1 MKNSICSLF
10 AILPLITAAVTP
22 EALPP
27 IPYTRYT
34 LDNGLT
40 LIVHEDH
47 KAPIVAVNVWYHV
60 GSKNEKP
67 GRTGLA
73 HLFEHLMFNGSEHF
87 KDEWFRSTEKVGATD
102 LNGTTS
108 DDRTNYF
115 QNVPKDALDYMLWLE
130 SDRMGHFLGVLTQ
143 EKLDEQRGVVQNEKR
158 QGDNQPYRVAWKLIT
173 ENVWPKGHPYSW
185 EVIGSM
191 EDLSAATLDDAK
203 TWFKTYYGA
212 ANATLVI
219 AGDVKADEVL
229 QKVKLAFGNIPAG
242 PPLTRQSAWIAKRT
256 GTHRQR
262 AHDHV
267 PAARIYKVWN
277 IPGYG
282 NQTATHLEVAAAVLG
297 DGQNS
302 RLYQRLVCV
311 DKTATDVSVD
321 ANLSEIAGLFFIV
334 ATAREDRHIPQIN
347 AAIDE
352 ELARFLNDGPKREEL
367 ARVKTQAE
375 AGFIRSLERIGGFG
389 GKSDMLAMN
398 SVFLND
404 PSYYIVRQ
412 DDIQSA
418 RSYQIRE
425 AVKTWLSD
433 GEYQL
438 TIEPYPKFHGET
450 NTIDRTKVAVPLLQ
464 PQAHFPAIS
473 HAKLRNGLNVVL
485 APRPGVP
492 MVKMSLISPRGFT
505 SDPVGGAGTARLTM
519 NVLTESTRHHSAERL
534 AARLALLGASISASA
549 SLENSSVS
557 LSALKKNLDDSLAY
571 YYSVIAEPGFA
582 EVDFQR
588 LQTKQIADIRR
599 ETREPMSMAMRLMPY
614 VLYGPQSPYGR
625 PLSGNGFERD
635 VAELKREACVQF
647 YHQTFTPA
655 TATLLVTGDF
665 TREEIV
671 NKLERSLGHWKMA
684 TPHVLMR
691 PPTYPTYRPT
701 LAPSITLIDKP
712 GAGQSVIVAANLA
725 PPRDINSHLASE
737 LMNQVLGGSFT
748 SRINMNLREEKH
760 WTYGARSAIVSSLA
774 VRPFYVS
781 TQVQTD
787 KTVDTMR
794 EIAKE
799 VNDIFHERPISDAEF
814 QQVRNAQALRLSG
827 RWETL
832 DHVMDSLAELV
843 TFRLPDDYFQMAPQR
858 AASVTCLEARLA
870 AISIIQPK
878 NLSWIIVGDR
888 AKIEAGIKASGLGE
902 LHIVEDCQ

>member
-1 MKNSICSLF
+1 MNTRFYSLF
-10 AILPLITAAVTP
+10 CLLPLLATASIPVP
-22 EALPP
+22 PP

-108 DDRTNYF
+108 EDRTNYF
-115 QNVPKDALDYMLWLE
+115 QNVPKDALDYMLWME

-143 EKLDEQRGVVQNEKR
+143 AKLDEQRGVVQNEKR

-191 EDLSAATLDDAK
+191 DDLNATTLDDAK

-219 AGDVKADEVL
+219 AGDVTAAEVL
-229 QKVKLAFGNIPAG
+229 QKVKRIFGNIPAG
-242 PPLTRQSAWIAKRT
+242 PPLVRQSAWIAKRT

-262 AHDHV
+262 AHDQV

-282 NQTATHLEVAAAVLG
+282 NQTATHLQMTADILG

-311 DKTATDVSVD
+311 DKIATDVSVGVD
-321 ANLSEIAGLFFIV
+321 LSEIAGLFCII
-334 ATAREDRHIPQIN
+334 ATAQDDRHIPQIN

-352 ELARFLNDGPKREEL
+352 ELARFLNNGPHRAEM
-367 ARVKTQAE
+367 ARVKTQAD
-375 AGFIRSLERIGGFG
+375 AHFIRSLERIGGFG
-389 GKSDMLAMN
+389 GKSDILAMN
-398 SVFLND
+398 SVYLND
-404 PSYYIVRQ
+404 PSYFIVRQ
-412 DDIQSA
+412 DDIQAAHAS
-418 RSYQIRE
+418 QIRE
-425 AVKTWLSD
+425 AAQTWLSD

-438 TIEPYPKFHGET
+438 TIDPYPQFHDET
-450 NTIDRTKVAVPLLQ
+450 NTIDQTQVSVPYLK

-473 HAKLRNGLNVVL
+473 HAKLRNGLQVVL
-485 APRPGVP
+485 APRAGVP
-492 MVKMSLISPRGFT
+492 MVKMSLIAPSGFT
-505 SDPVGGAGTARLTM
+505 SDPVNGAGTARLTM
-519 NVLTESTRHHSAERL
+519 NVLTESTRHHTAERL
-534 AARLALLGASISASA
+534 ATRLALLGASISASA
-549 SLENSSVS
+549 SLESSSVS

-571 YYSVIAEPGFA
+571 YYAVIATPGFA
-582 EVDFQR
+582 DIDFQR

-599 ETREPMSMAMRLMPY
+599 EIREPMSMAMRLMPV
-614 VLYGPQSPYGR
+614 VLYGPQSDYGR

-635 VAELKREACVQF
+635 IAALKREACVQF
-647 YHQTFTPA
+647 YHQTFTPT

-665 TREEIV
+665 TRAEMLA
-671 NKLERSLGHWKMA
+671 KLEHSLGHWKIA
-684 TPHVLMR
+684 TPPVVVR
-691 PPTYPTYRPT
+691 PTTYPTYRPT
-701 LAPSITLIDKP
+701 LPPSITLVDKP
-712 GAGQSVIVAANLA
+712 GAVQSVIVAANLA
-725 PPRDINSHLASE
+725 PPRDLNSHLACE
-737 LMNQVLGGSFT
+737 LMNHVLGGSFT

-774 VRPFYVS
+774 IRPFYVA

-787 KTVDTMR
+787 KTVETLH

-799 VNDIFHERPISDAEF
+799 VNDIFHERPISDGEF

-827 RWETL
+827 KWETL
-832 DHVMDSLAELV
+832 DQVMDSLAELV
-843 TFRLPDDYFQMAPQR
+843 LFRLPDDYFQRAAQR
-858 AASVTCLEARLA
+858 ASSVTCMETRQA

-878 NLSWIIVGDR
+878 NISWIIVGDR
-888 AKIEAGIKASGLGE
+888 AKIEASIKASGLGE
-902 LHIVEDCQ
+902 LHIIDDCQ

>member
-1 MKNSICSLF
+1 MKNSIFSLLALLPFF
-10 AILPLITAAVTP
+10 AAAATP
-22 EALPP
+22 ELLPP

-130 SDRMGHFLGVLTQ
+130 SDRMGHFLGVFTQ

-262 AHDHV
+262 AHDRV

-282 NQTATHLEVAAAVLG
+282 NQTATHLDVAASILG

-321 ANLSEIAGLFFIV
+321 AHQSEIAGLFFIV

-352 ELARFLNDGPKREEL
+352 ELARFLNDGPRREEL
-367 ARVKTQAE
+367 SRVKTQAE
-375 AGFIRSLERIGGFG
+375 ANFIGSLERIGGFG

-398 SVFLND
+398 SVYLND
-404 PSYYIVRQ
+404 PSYYLVRQ
-412 DDIQSA
+412 EDIQSA
-418 RSYQIRE
+418 RAYQIRE
-425 AVKTWLSD
+425 AAKTWLSD

-438 TIEPYPKFHGET
+438 TIEPYPQFHGET
-450 NTIDRTKVAVPLLQ
+450 NTIDRTKVSVPLLQ

-473 HAKLRNGLNVVL
+473 HAKLRNGLHVVL

-519 NVLTESTRHHSAERL
+519 NVLPESTRHHSAERL

-557 LSALKKNLDDSLAY
+557 LSALKKNLEASLSY
-571 YYSVIAEPGFA
+571 YVAVIAEPGFA
-582 EVDFQR
+582 DVDFQR
-588 LQTKQIADIRR
+588 LQAKQVADIRR

-614 VLYGPQSPYGR
+614 VLYGPQSAYGR

-635 VAELKREACVQF
+635 VSGLKREACVQF

-665 TREEIV
+665 TREEMLT
-671 NKLERSLGHWKMA
+671 KLERSMGHWKIA
-684 TPHVLMR
+684 TPHAVAR
-691 PPTYPTYRPT
+691 PATYPTYRPT
-701 LAPSITLIDKP
+701 LSPSITLIDKP

-725 PPRDINSHLASE
+725 PPRDMNSHLACE
-737 LMNQVLGGSFT
+737 LMNQVLGGAFT

-787 KTVDTMR
+787 KTVDAMH

-799 VNDIFHERPISDAEF
+799 INDLFHERPISDAEF
-814 QQVRNAQALRLSG
+814 QQFRNAQALRLSG

-832 DHVMDSLAELV
+832 DHVMDSLVELV
-843 TFRLPDDYFQMAPQR
+843 TFRLPDDYFQMAAQR
-858 AASVTCLEARLA
+858 AASATCLEARQA

-888 AKIEAGIKASGLGE
+888 AKIEASLKASGLGE
-902 LHIVEDCQ
+902 MQILQDCQ

>member
-1 MKNSICSLF
+1 MYSLL
-10 AILPLITAAVTP
+10 AILPLCAAAATP
-22 EALPP
+22 EVLPP

-87 KDEWFRSTEKVGATD
+87 KDEWFHSTEKVGATD

-173 ENVWPKGHPYSW
+173 ESVWPKGHPYSW

-191 EDLSAATLDDAK
+191 EDLSAATLEDAK
-203 TWFKTYYGA
+203 SWFKRYYGA

-219 AGDVKADEVL
+219 AGDVHAEDVL
-229 QKVKLAFGNIPAG
+229 KKVKLTFGNIQAG
-242 PPLTRQSAWIAKRT
+242 PPLERQSAWVAKRT

-262 AHDHV
+262 AYDAV

-282 NQTATHLEVAAAVLG
+282 NQTATHLDMVASVLG

-311 DKTATDVSVD
+311 DKIATDVSVD
-321 ANLSEIAGLFFIV
+321 AHQSEIAGLFLIV

-352 ELARFLNDGPKREEL
+352 ELSRFLNEGPRREEL

-375 AGFIRSLERIGGFG
+375 ANFIRSLERIGGFG
-389 GKSDMLAMN
+389 GKSDLLAMN
-398 SVFLND
+398 SVYLND
-404 PSYYIVRQ
+404 PSYYLVRQ
-412 DDIQSA
+412 EDIHQA
-418 RSYQIRE
+418 RASQLRE
-425 AVKTWLSD
+425 AAKTWLSE

-438 TIEPYPKFHGET
+438 TLEPYPQFRGET
-450 NTIDRTKVAVPLLQ
+450 NTMDRTQVAVPSLK
-464 PQAHFPAIS
+464 PQAHFPSIS
-473 HAKLRNGLNVVL
+473 RAKLRNGLNVVL

-492 MVKMSLISPRGFT
+492 MVKMSLLAPHGFT
-505 SDPVGGAGTARLTM
+505 SDPLGGAGTARLTM
-519 NVLTESTRHHSAERL
+519 DVLTESTRHHNAERL
-534 AARLALLGASISASA
+534 AERLALLGASIYADA
-549 SLENSSVS
+549 SLESSSVS
-557 LSALKKNLDDSLAY
+557 LSALKKNLDASLSY
-571 YYSVIAEPGFA
+571 YYSVIAQPGFE
-582 EVDFQR
+582 EVDLQR
-588 LQTKQIADIRR
+588 QQTKQIANIRR
-599 ETREPMSMAMRLMPY
+599 ELREPMSLAMRLLPE

-635 VAELKREACVQF
+635 VSSLKREACVQF

-665 TREEIV
+665 TQEEMMK
-671 NKLERSLGHWKMA
+671 KLERSLGHWKVA
-684 TPHVLMR
+684 TP
-691 PPTYPTYRPT
+691 PTVARSPAYPTFRPT
-701 LAPSITLIDKP
+701 CAPTITLVDKP

-725 PPRDINSHLASE
+725 PPRDANTHLACD
-737 LMNQVLGGSFT
+737 LMNQVLGGAFT
-748 SRINMNLREEKH
+748 SRINMNLREDKH
-760 WTYGARSAIVSSLA
+760 WTYGARSAIVSSHA
-774 VRPFYVS
+774 TRPFYVA

-787 KTVDTMR
+787 KTVETMR

-799 VNDIFHERPISDAEF
+799 VNDICHDRPLADSEF
-814 QQVRNAQALRLSG
+814 QHVRNAQALRLSG
-827 RWETL
+827 KWETL
-832 DHVMDSLAELV
+832 DHVMDSLVELV
-843 TFRLPDDYFQMAPQR
+843 TFRLPDDYFQTAAQR
-858 AASVTCLEARLA
+858 AASVSCPEAQQA
-870 AISIIQPK
+870 ALQTIQPK
-878 NLSWIIVGDR
+878 NLTWIIVGDR
-888 AKIEAGIKASGLGE
+888 AKLEAVLTASGLGE
-902 LHIVEDCQ
+902 IRLQNACQ

>member
-1 MKNSICSLF
+1 MYSLLFMLPLF
-10 AILPLITAAVTP
+10 AAAATP
-22 EALPP
+22 VVPPP

-158 QGDNQPYRVAWKLIT
+158 QGDNQPYRIAWKLIT

-191 EDLSAATLDDAK
+191 EDLSATSLEDAK
-203 TWFKTYYGA
+203 NWFKRYYGA

-219 AGDVKADEVL
+219 AGDVQAEDVL
-229 QKVKLAFGNIPAG
+229 KKVKLTFGNIPAG
-242 PPLTRQSAWIAKRT
+242 PPLERQSAWVAKRT

-262 AHDHV
+262 AHDAV

-282 NQTATHLEVAAAVLG
+282 NQTATHLDMVASILG

-311 DKTATDVSVD
+311 DKIATDVSVG
-321 ANLSEIAGLFFIV
+321 AQQSEIAGIFLIV
-334 ATAREDRHIPQIN
+334 VTAREDRHIPQIN

-352 ELARFLNDGPKREEL
+352 ELSRFLNEGPRREEL
-367 ARVKTQAE
+367 ARVKTQAD
-375 AGFIRSLERIGGFG
+375 ASFIRSLERIGGFG

-398 SVFLND
+398 SVYLND
-404 PSYYIVRQ
+404 PSYYLVRQ
-412 DDIQSA
+412 EDIHIA
-418 RSYQIRE
+418 RASQLRE
-425 AVKTWLSD
+425 AAKTWLSD

-438 TIEPYPKFHGET
+438 TIEPYPRFHAAT
-450 NTIDRTKVAVPLLQ
+450 NTMDRALVAVPSLT
-464 PQAHFPAIS
+464 PQAHFPPIS
-473 HAKLRNGLNVVL
+473 RAKLSNGLNVVL

-492 MVKMSLISPRGFT
+492 MVKMTLLAPRGFS
-505 SDPVGGAGTARLTM
+505 SDPIDGAGTARLTLD
-519 NVLTESTRHHSAERL
+519 VLTESTRHHTAERL
-534 AARLALLGASISASA
+534 AARLALLGASIYADA
-549 SLENSSVS
+549 SLETSSVS
-557 LSALKKNLDDSLAY
+557 LSALKKNFEASLAY

-582 EVDFQR
+582 EVDLQR
-588 LQTKQIADIRR
+588 LQTKQIAAIRR
-599 ETREPMSMAMRLMPY
+599 ELREPMSLAMRLLPN
-614 VLYGPQSPYGR
+614 VLYGQQSPYGR
-625 PLSGNGFERD
+625 PLSGNGFEKD
-635 VAELKREACVQF
+635 VSELKREACVQF
-647 YHQTFTPA
+647 YHQTFTPT

-665 TREEIV
+665 TQEEMV
-671 NKLERSLGHWKMA
+671 QKLEHSLGHWKVPTSPSVA
-684 TPHVLMR
+684 QTQPCPTFR
-691 PPTYPTYRPT
+691 PTCPPT
-701 LAPSITLIDKP
+701 ITFVDKP
-712 GAGQSVIVAANLA
+712 GAVQSVIVASNLA
-725 PPRDINSHLASE
+725 PPRDANTHIACE

-748 SRINMNLREEKH
+748 SRINMNLREDKH
-760 WTYGARSAIVSSLA
+760 WTYGARSAIVSSR
-774 VRPFYVS
+774 VTRPFYIA

-787 KTVDTMR
+787 KTVETMQ

-799 VNDIFHERPISDAEF
+799 VNDIFHERPISESEF

-827 RWETL
+827 KWETL
-832 DHVMDSLAELV
+832 DHVMGSLVELV
-843 TFRLPDDYFQMAPQR
+843 TFHLPDDYFQTAAQR
-858 AASVTCLEARLA
+858 AASVSCLEARQA
-870 AISIIQPK
+870 AIQTLQPK
-878 NLSWIIVGDR
+878 NLSWVIVGDR
-888 AKIEAGIKASGLGE
+888 AKLEALINASGLGE
-902 LHIVEDCQ
+902 MRLKDACQ

>member
-1 MKNSICSLF
+1 MNTRF
-10 AILPLITAAVTP
+10 YAPFFFLPLLATASTP
-22 EALPP
+22 APSP
-27 IPYTRYT
+27 IPYIRYT

-87 KDEWFRSTEKVGATD
+87 KDEWFRSTEKVGATE

-130 SDRMGHFLGVLTQ
+130 ADRMGHFLGVLTQ
-143 EKLDEQRGVVQNEKR
+143 EKLNEQRGVVQNEKR

-191 EDLSAATLDDAK
+191 EDLNATTLDDAK

-219 AGDVKADEVL
+219 AGDVTAAEVL
-229 QKVKLAFGNIPAG
+229 QKVKRIFGNIPAG
-242 PPLTRQSAWIAKRT
+242 PPLVRQSAWISKRT

-262 AHDHV
+262 AHDQV

-282 NQTATHLEVAAAVLG
+282 NQTATHLEMAADILG
-297 DGQNS
+297 YGQNS

-311 DKTATDVSVD
+311 DKIATDVSV
-321 ANLSEIAGLFFIV
+321 AVNLSEIAGLFFII
-334 ATAREDRHIPQIN
+334 ATAQDDLHIPQIN

-352 ELARFLNDGPKREEL
+352 ELSRFLNDGPRRAEM
-367 ARVKTQAE
+367 ARVKTQAD
-375 AGFIRSLERIGGFG
+375 ANFIRSLERIGGFG

-398 SVFLND
+398 SVYLND
-404 PSYYIVRQ
+404 PGYFLVRQ
-412 DDIQSA
+412 DDIQAAHS
-418 RSYQIRE
+418 SQIRE
-425 AVKTWLSD
+425 AATTWLSD

-438 TIEPYPKFHGET
+438 TIDPYPKFHGET
-450 NTIDRTKVAVPLLQ
+450 NTIDQTQVSVPSLT

-473 HAKLRNGLNVVL
+473 HAKLRNGLQVVL
-485 APRPGVP
+485 APRAGVP
-492 MVKMSLISPRGFT
+492 MVKMSLIAPRGFT
-505 SDPVGGAGTARLTM
+505 SDPVSGAGTTRLTM
-519 NVLTESTRHHSAERL
+519 NVLTESTRHHTAEQL
-534 AARLALLGASISASA
+534 ASRLALLGASIYASA
-549 SLENSSVS
+549 SLESSSVS
-557 LSALKKNLDDSLAY
+557 LSALKKNLDNSLAY

-582 EVDFQR
+582 NTDFQR

-599 ETREPMSMAMRLMPY
+599 ETREPMSMAMRLMPV

-625 PLSGNGFERD
+625 PFSGNGFEKD
-635 VAELKREACVQF
+635 IAALKRETCLQC

-665 TREEIV
+665 TREEMLY
-671 NKLERSLGHWKMA
+671 KLEHSLGHWKIA
-684 TPHVLMR
+684 TPHVVVR
-691 PPTYPTYRPT
+691 PATYPTYRPT
-701 LAPSITLIDKP
+701 LPPSITLVDKP
-712 GAGQSVIVAANLA
+712 GAVQSVIVAANLA
-725 PPRDINSHLASE
+725 PPRDMNSHLACE

-760 WTYGARSAIVSSLA
+760 WTYGARSAIVPALA
-774 VRPFYVS
+774 VRPFYVA

-787 KTVDTMR
+787 KTVEALQ

-799 VNDIFHERPISDAEF
+799 INDIFHERPISDGEF

-827 RWETL
+827 KWETL
-832 DHVMDSLAELV
+832 DQVMDSLTELV
-843 TFRLPDDYFQMAPQR
+843 TFRLPDDYFQMAAQR
-858 AASVTCLEARLA
+858 AASVTCLETRQA
-870 AISIIQPK
+870 ALNIIQPK

-888 AKIEAGIKASGLGE
+888 AKIEALLKASGLGE
-902 LHIVEDCQ
+902 MHLLEDCQ

>member
-1 MKNSICSLF
+1 MKITLLSLLT
-10 AILPLITAAVTP
+10 ALPLLASATNE
-22 EALPP
+22 EAPPP

-130 SDRMGHFLGVLTQ
+130 SDRMGHFLGALTQ

-158 QGDNQPYRVAWKLIT
+158 QGDNQPYRIAWRLIT
-173 ENVWPKGHPYSW
+173 ESVWPKGHPYSW

-191 EDLSAATLDDAK
+191 EDLNAVTLDDAK

-219 AGDVKADEVL
+219 AGDVKPDEVL
-229 QKVKLAFGNIPAG
+229 QKVKLTFGSIPSG
-242 PPLTRQSAWIAKRT
+242 PPLARQSAWVAKRT

-262 AHDHV
+262 AHDRV
-267 PAARIYKVWN
+267 PAARLYKVWN

-282 NQTATHLEVAAAVLG
+282 NQTATHLEMVASILG
-297 DGQNS
+297 DGQNA
-302 RLYQRLVCV
+302 RLYQRLVCQ

-334 ATAREDRHIPQIN
+334 VTAREDQHIPQIN

-352 ELARFLNDGPKREEL
+352 ELSRFMNEGPTREEM

-375 AGFIRSLERIGGFG
+375 ASFIRSLERIGGFG
-389 GKSDMLAMN
+389 GKSDTLAMN

-404 PSYYIVRQ
+404 PSYYLVRQ
-412 DDIQSA
+412 QDIHAA
-418 RSYQIRE
+418 RYSHIRE
-425 AVKTWLSD
+425 AAKTWLAD

-438 TIEPYPKFHGET
+438 TIEPYPKFRGET
-450 NTIDRTKVAVPLLQ
+450 NIVDRSKLEAPLLQ
-464 PQAHFPAIS
+464 PQSHFPPITR
-473 HAKLRNGLNVVL
+473 AKLHNGLQVLL
-485 APRPGVP
+485 APRAGVP
-492 MVKMSLISPRGFT
+492 MVKMSLIAPKGFT

-519 NVLTESTRHHSAERL
+519 NLLSESTRHHNAEKL
-534 AARLALLGASISASA
+534 AARLALLGASIYSSAA
-549 SLENSSVS
+549 LESSSVS

-571 YYSVIAEPGFA
+571 YNSVIVEPAFS
-582 EVDFQR
+582 EVDLLR
-588 LQTKQIADIRR
+588 LQAKQIADIRR
-599 ETREPMSMAMRLMPY
+599 ETREPMSVAMRLMPAI
-614 VLYGPQSPYGR
+614 LYGPHSPYGR
-625 PLSGNGFERD
+625 PLSGNGFEQD
-635 VAELKREACVQF
+635 VSALKREACVKF
-647 YHQTFTPA
+647 YHQAFSPA
-655 TATLLVTGDF
+655 TATLIVTGDF
-665 TREEIV
+665 TREELLP
-671 NKLERSLGHWKMA
+671 KLERTLGRWKA
-684 TPHVLMR
+684 TTPPALAQPLAVPTMR
-691 PPTYPTYRPT
+691 TKLPPTVT
-701 LAPSITLIDKP
+701 IIDKP
-712 GAGQSVIVAANLA
+712 GAVQSVIVAANLA
-725 PPRDINSHLASE
+725 PPRDLDTHLANE

-760 WTYGARSAIVSSLA
+760 WTYGARSGIVSARA

-787 KTVDTMR
+787 KTAETMR

-799 VNDIFHERPISDAEF
+799 INNIFHEQPISDSEF
-814 QQVRNAQALRLSG
+814 QQVRRAQALRLSG
-827 RWETL
+827 KWETL
-832 DHVMDSLAELV
+832 DQVMDSLAEAVL
-843 TFRLPDDYFQMAPQR
+843 FQLPDDYFHTAAKR
-858 AASVTCLEARLA
+858 ASAVTCGDAREAARQ
-870 AISIIQPK
+870 IIQPK

-888 AKIEAGIKASGLGE
+888 TKIESAVKATGLGE
-902 LHIVEDCQ
+902 IRLQEECQ

>member
-1 MKNSICSLF
+1 MKTAPSALLF
-10 AILPLITAAVTP
+10 MLPLVAAAATP
-22 EALPP
+22 SAPP

-108 DDRTNYF
+108 TDRTNYF

-130 SDRMGHFLGVLTQ
+130 SDRMGHFLGALTQ

-191 EDLSAATLDDAK
+191 EDLNAVSLADAK

-219 AGDVKADEVL
+219 AGDVQPEAVF
-229 QKVKLAFGNIPAG
+229 QKVKQTFGAIPAG
-242 PPLTRQSAWIAKRT
+242 PPQVRQSAWIAKRT

-262 AHDHV
+262 AHDRV

-282 NQTATHLEVAAAVLG
+282 NQTATHLEMAASVLG
-297 DGQNS
+297 EGQNS
-302 RLYQRLVCV
+302 RLYQRLVCE
-311 DKTATDVSVD
+311 DKIATAVSVH
-321 ANLSEIAGLFFIV
+321 ANLREIAGLFFIV
-334 ATAREDRHIPQIN
+334 ATATEEHHLPQIN

-352 ELARFLNDGPKREEL
+352 ELSRFLNDGPRRDEL
-367 ARVKTQAE
+367 ARVKTQAD
-375 AGFIRSLERIGGFG
+375 ADFIRSLERIGGFG
-389 GKSDMLAMN
+389 GKSDILAMN

-404 PSYYIVRQ
+404 PSYYLVRQ
-412 DDIQSA
+412 GDIQAA
-418 RSYQIRE
+418 RGYQLRD
-425 AVKTWLSD
+425 AAKTWLSD

-438 TIEPYPKFHGET
+438 SIDPYPKFHGET
-450 NTIDRTKVAVPLLQ
+450 NTMDRTQVSVPHLQ

-473 HAKLRNGLNVVL
+473 HAKLRNGLQVVL
-485 APRPGVP
+485 APRAGVP
-492 MVKMSLISPRGFT
+492 MVKMSLLAPRGYT
-505 SDPVGGAGTARLTM
+505 SDPAGGAGTARLTM
-519 NVLTESTRHHSAERL
+519 NVLTESTRHHNAERL

-549 SLENSSVS
+549 SLETSSVS

-571 YYSVIAEPGFA
+571 YHSVIAEPGFA

-588 LQTKQIADIRR
+588 LQTQQIANIRK
-599 ETREPMSMAMRLMPY
+599 ELREPMSLAMRLLPSL
-614 VLYGPQSPYGR
+614 LYGPHSPYGR
-625 PLSGNGFERD
+625 PFSGNGFERD
-635 VAELKREACVQF
+635 VSGLKRDTCVHF

-655 TATLLVTGDF
+655 TATLLVAGDF
-665 TREEIV
+665 TREDILP
-671 NKLERSLGHWKMA
+671 KLERTLGRWKVA
-684 TPHVLMR
+684 SSHTSV
-691 PPTYPTYRPT
+691 TSQSYPTFRTT
-701 LAPSITLIDKP
+701 LPPSITLVDKP
-712 GAGQSVIVAANLA
+712 GAVQSAIVAANLA
-725 PPRDINSHLASE
+725 PPRDPDTHLACE
-737 LMNQVLGGSFT
+737 LMNQILGGSFS
-748 SRINMNLREEKH
+748 SRINMNLREDKH
-760 WTYGARSAIVSSLA
+760 WTYGARSSLVSARA
-774 VRPFYVS
+774 VRPFFVS

-799 VNDIFHERPISDAEF
+799 LNDIFHERPISDAEF
-814 QQVRNAQALRLSG
+814 KHLRTAQALRLAG
-827 RWETL
+827 KWETL
-832 DHVMDSLAELV
+832 DQVMASLAELV
-843 TFRLPDDYFQMAPQR
+843 VFRLPDDYFQTAAQR
-858 AASVTCLEARLA
+858 ASAVTCQEARQA
-870 AISIIQPK
+870 AIHVLQPK

-888 AKIEAGIKASGLGE
+888 AKIETALKASGLGAFRLE
-902 LHIVEDCQ
+902 EDCQ

>member
-1 MKNSICSLF
+1 MNKPLCLLLSL
-10 AILPLITAAVTP
+10 LPLLASAETPPAA
-22 EALPP
+22 PP

-158 QGDNQPYRVAWKLIT
+158 QGDNQPYRVAFKLIT
-173 ENVWPKGHPYSW
+173 ENAWPKGHPYSW

-191 EDLSAATLDDAK
+191 EDLNAVTLEDAK

-229 QKVKLAFGNIPAG
+229 QKVKRAFGNIPSG
-242 PPLTRQSAWIAKRT
+242 PPLARQSSWIAKRS

-282 NQTATHLEVAAAVLG
+282 SQTATHLEMAASILG

-311 DKTATDVSVD
+311 DKTATSVSVVAD
-321 ANLSEIAGLFFIV
+321 QSEIAGLFFII
-334 ATAREDRHIPQIN
+334 ATAQEDRHIPQIN

-352 ELARFLNDGPKREEL
+352 ELARFISDGPKREEL

-375 AGFIRSLERIGGFG
+375 ACFIQGLERIGGFG
-389 GKSDMLAMN
+389 GKSDLLARN
-398 SVFLND
+398 SVYLND
-404 PSYYIVRQ
+404 PGYYIVQQ
-412 DDIQSA
+412 DDIRSA
-418 RSYQIRE
+418 RASQIRE
-425 AVKTWLSD
+425 AASTWLSD

-438 TIEPYPKFHGET
+438 TIEPYPKFRGET
-450 NTIDRTKVAVPLLQ
+450 NVFDRTTVTVPRLE
-464 PQAHFPAIS
+464 PMAHFPEITR
-473 HAKLRNGLNVVL
+473 AKLRNGLQVVL
-485 APRPGVP
+485 APRAGVP
-492 MVKMSLISPRGFT
+492 MVKMSLLAPRGAT

-519 NVLTESTRHHSAERL
+519 NLLTESTRHHNAERL

-549 SLENSSVS
+549 ALETSSVS

-571 YYSVIAEPGFA
+571 YNSVIAESAFA
-582 EVDFQR
+582 EVDFLR
-588 LQTKQIADIRR
+588 LQTKQLADIRR
-599 ETREPMSMAMRLMPY
+599 EMREPMSMAMRLLPT
-614 VLYGPQSPYGR
+614 VLYGALSPYGR
-625 PLSGNGFERD
+625 PLSGNGFEAD
-635 VAELKREACVQF
+635 VAALKRENCLHF
-647 YHQTFTPA
+647 YQQAFAPA

-665 TREEIV
+665 TRDEILP
-671 NKLERSLGHWKMA
+671 KLERTLGRWKGSLPPGMA
-684 TPHVLMR
+684 KVPL
-691 PPTYPTYRPT
+691 YPTFRTTAQPT
-701 LAPSITLIDKP
+701 ITIVDKP
-712 GAGQSVIVAANLA
+712 GAVQSVIVAANLA
-725 PPRDINSHLASE
+725 PPRDDSTHLASE

-760 WTYGARSAIVSSLA
+760 WTYGARSGIVSA
-774 VRPFYVS
+774 RATRPFYVA

-787 KTVDTMR
+787 KTTETMR

-799 VNDIFHERPISDAEF
+799 INDLFHERPISDSEF

-827 RWETL
+827 KWETL
-832 DHVMDSLAELV
+832 DQVMASLEELV
-843 TFRLPDDYFQMAPQR
+843 TFQLPDDYFKRAPQR
-858 AASVTCLEARLA
+858 VSSVTCQDARQA
-870 AISIIQPK
+870 AIQTLRPK

-888 AKIEAGIKASGLGE
+888 AKIEAGVQAAGLGE
-902 LHIVEDCQ
+902 IRLPSDCQ

>member
-1 MKNSICSLF
+1 
-10 AILPLITAAVTP
+10 
-22 EALPP
+22 
-27 IPYTRYT
+27 
-34 LDNGLT
+34 
-40 LIVHEDH
+40 
-47 KAPIVAVNVWYHV
+47 
-60 GSKNEKP
+60 
-67 GRTGLA
+67 
-73 HLFEHLMFNGSEHF
+73 
-87 KDEWFRSTEKVGATD
+87 
-102 LNGTTS
+102 
-108 DDRTNYF
+108 
-115 QNVPKDALDYMLWLE
+115 
-130 SDRMGHFLGVLTQ
+130 
-143 EKLDEQRGVVQNEKR
+143 
-158 QGDNQPYRVAWKLIT
+158 
-173 ENVWPKGHPYSW
+173 
-185 EVIGSM
+185 
-191 EDLSAATLDDAK
+191 
-203 TWFKTYYGA
+203 
-212 ANATLVI
+212 
-219 AGDVKADEVL
+219 
-229 QKVKLAFGNIPAG
+229 
-242 PPLTRQSAWIAKRT
+242 
-256 GTHRQR
+256 
-262 AHDHV
+262 V

-282 NQTATHLEVAAAVLG
+282 NQTATHLDVAAAVLG

-311 DKTATDVSVD
+311 DKTATDVSV
-321 ANLSEIAGLFFIV
+321 AAHQSEIAGLFFIV
-334 ATAREDRHIPQIN
+334 ATARDDRHIPQIN

-352 ELARFLNDGPKREEL
+352 ELARFLNDGPRREEL
-367 ARVKTQAE
+367 SRVKTQAE
-375 AGFIRSLERIGGFG
+375 ASFIGSLERIGGFG

-398 SVFLND
+398 SVYLND
-404 PSYYIVRQ
+404 PSYYLVRQ

-438 TIEPYPKFHGET
+438 TIEPYPQFHGET
-450 NTIDRTKVAVPLLQ
+450 NTIDRTKVSVPLLQ

-473 HAKLRNGLNVVL
+473 HAKLRNGLQVVL

-492 MVKMSLISPRGFT
+492 MVKMSLITPRGFT

-557 LSALKKNLDDSLAY
+557 LSSLKKNLDDSLSY
-571 YYSVIAEPGFA
+571 YFSVIAEPGFA

-588 LQTKQIADIRR
+588 LQAKQIADIRK
-599 ETREPMSMAMRLMPY
+599 EMREPMSMAMRLMPY
-614 VLYGPQSPYGR
+614 VLYGPQSAYGR

-635 VAELKREACVQF
+635 VTALKREACVQF

-665 TREEIV
+665 TREEMI
-671 NKLERSLGHWKMA
+671 NKLERSMGHWKIA
-684 TPHVLMR
+684 TPHAVPR
-691 PPTYPTYRPT
+691 PATYPTYRPT
-701 LAPSITLIDKP
+701 LPPSITLLDKP

-725 PPRDINSHLASE
+725 PPRDMNSHLASE

-760 WTYGARSAIVSSLA
+760 WTYGARSGIVSSLA

-787 KTVDTMR
+787 KTVEAMQ

-832 DHVMDSLAELV
+832 DHVMDSLAECV
-843 TFRLPDDYFQMAPQR
+843 TFRLPDDYFQMAAQR
-858 AASVTCLEARLA
+858 AASVTCAETRQA
-870 AISIIQPK
+870 AIRIIQPK

-888 AKIEAGIKASGLGE
+888 TKIEASLKASGLGE
-902 LHIVEDCQ
+902 LRLLEDCQ

>member
-1 MKNSICSLF
+1 MYFLLALLPLF
-10 AILPLITAAVTP
+10 ASAATTEIP
-22 EALPP
+22 PP

-158 QGDNQPYRVAWKLIT
+158 QGDNQPYRIAWKLIT

-191 EDLSAATLDDAK
+191 EDLSAASLEDAK
-203 TWFKTYYGA
+203 NWFKRYYGA

-219 AGDVKADEVL
+219 AGDVHAEDVL
-229 QKVKLAFGNIPAG
+229 KKVKLTFGNIPAG
-242 PPLTRQSAWIAKRT
+242 PPLERQSAWVAKRT

-262 AHDHV
+262 AHDAV

-282 NQTATHLEVAAAVLG
+282 NQTATHLDMVASILG
-297 DGQNS
+297 DGQNA
-302 RLYQRLVCV
+302 RLFQRLVCV
-311 DKTATDVSVD
+311 DKIATDVSVD
-321 ANLSEIAGLFFIV
+321 AQQSEIAGIFLIV
-334 ATAREDRHIPQIN
+334 STAREDRHIPQIN

-352 ELARFLNDGPKREEL
+352 ELSRFLNEGPRREEL
-367 ARVKTQAE
+367 ARVKTQAD
-375 AGFIRSLERIGGFG
+375 ASFIRSLERIGGFG

-398 SVFLND
+398 SVYLND
-404 PSYYIVRQ
+404 PSYYLVRQ
-412 DDIQSA
+412 EDIHIA
-418 RSYQIRE
+418 RASQLRE
-425 AVKTWLSD
+425 AAKTWLSD

-438 TIEPYPKFHGET
+438 TIEPYPRFHSET
-450 NTIDRTKVAVPLLQ
+450 NTMDRALIAVPTLI
-464 PQAHFPAIS
+464 PQAHFPPIS
-473 HAKLRNGLNVVL
+473 RAKLRNGLNVVL

-492 MVKMSLISPRGFT
+492 MVKMTLLAPRGFS
-505 SDPVGGAGTARLTM
+505 SDPIGNAGTARLTLD
-519 NVLTESTRHHSAERL
+519 VLTESTRHHTAERL
-534 AARLALLGASISASA
+534 AARLALLGASIYAEA
-549 SLENSSVS
+549 SLETSSVS

-582 EVDFQR
+582 EVDLQR
-588 LQTKQIADIRR
+588 LQTKQIAAIRR
-599 ETREPMSMAMRLMPY
+599 ELREPMSLAMRLLPN
-614 VLYGPQSPYGR
+614 VLYGQQSPYGR
-625 PLSGNGFERD
+625 PLSGNGFEKD
-635 VAELKREACVQF
+635 VSELKREACVQF
-647 YHQTFTPA
+647 YNQTFTPT

-665 TREEIV
+665 TQEEMV
-671 NKLERSLGHWKMA
+671 QKLEHSLGHWNVP
-684 TPHVLMR
+684 TPPSVAR
-691 PPTYPTYRPT
+691 TQPYPTFRPTCPPT
-701 LAPSITLIDKP
+701 ITFIDKP
-712 GAGQSVIVAANLA
+712 GAVQSVIVAANLA
-725 PPRDINSHLASE
+725 PPRDANTHIACE

-748 SRINMNLREEKH
+748 SRINMNLRENKH
-760 WTYGARSAIVSSLA
+760 WTYGARSAIVSSRA
-774 VRPFYVS
+774 TRPFYVA

-787 KTVDTMR
+787 KTVETMQ

-799 VNDIFHERPISDAEF
+799 VIDIFHERPISDSEF

-827 RWETL
+827 KWETL
-832 DHVMDSLAELV
+832 DHVMGSLVELV
-843 TFRLPDDYFQMAPQR
+843 TFHLPDDYFQTAAQR
-858 AASVTCLEARLA
+858 AATVSCFEAQQA
-870 AISIIQPK
+870 ALQTIQPK

-888 AKIEAGIKASGLGE
+888 AKLEALIKASGLGE
-902 LHIVEDCQ
+902 MRLQDACQ

>member
-1 MKNSICSLF
+1 MKNSIFSLLALFPFF
-10 AILPLITAAVTP
+10 AAAVTP
-22 EALPP
+22 EILPP

-60 GSKNEKP
+60 GSKNEIP

-191 EDLSAATLDDAK
+191 EDLSAVSLDDAK

-219 AGDVKADEVL
+219 AGDVKAAEVL

-262 AHDHV
+262 AHDRV

-282 NQTATHLEVAAAVLG
+282 NQPATHLDVAAAVLG

-311 DKTATDVSVD
+311 DKTATDVFV
-321 ANLSEIAGLFFIV
+321 AAHQSEIAGLFFIV

-352 ELARFLNDGPKREEL
+352 ELARFLNDGPRREEL
-367 ARVKTQAE
+367 ARVKTQEE
-375 AGFIRSLERIGGFG
+375 ASFIGSLERIGGFG

-398 SVFLND
+398 SVYLND
-404 PSYYIVRQ
+404 PSYYLVRQ
-412 DDIQSA
+412 EDIQSA
-418 RSYQIRE
+418 RAYQIRE
-425 AVKTWLSD
+425 AAKTWLSD

-438 TIEPYPKFHGET
+438 TIEPYPQFHGET
-450 NTIDRTKVAVPLLQ
+450 NTIDRTKVSVPLLQ

-473 HAKLRNGLNVVL
+473 HAKLRNGLHVVL

-492 MVKMSLISPRGFT
+492 MVKMSLISPCGFT

-519 NVLTESTRHHSAERL
+519 NVLPESTRHQSAERL
-534 AARLALLGASISASA
+534 ASRLALLGASISASA
-549 SLENSSVS
+549 SLENASVS
-557 LSALKKNLDDSLAY
+557 LSALKKNLEASLSY
-571 YYSVIAEPGFA
+571 YVAVIAEPGFA
-582 EVDFQR
+582 DVDFQR
-588 LQTKQIADIRR
+588 LQAKQIADIRR
-599 ETREPMSMAMRLMPY
+599 ETREPMSMAMRQMPY
-614 VLYGPQSPYGR
+614 VLYGPQTAYGR

-635 VAELKREACVQF
+635 VSGLKREACVQF

-665 TREEIV
+665 TREDMLT
-671 NKLERSLGHWKMA
+671 KLERSLGHWKIA
-684 TPHVLMR
+684 TPHAV
-691 PPTYPTYRPT
+691 PQPATYPTYRPT
-701 LAPSITLIDKP
+701 LPPSITLIDKP

-725 PPRDINSHLASE
+725 PPRDMNSHLACE
-737 LMNQVLGGSFT
+737 LMNQVLGGAFT

-787 KTVDTMR
+787 KTADAMH

-799 VNDIFHERPISDAEF
+799 INALFHERPISDAEF
-814 QQVRNAQALRLSG
+814 QQFRNAQALRLSG

-843 TFRLPDDYFQMAPQR
+843 TFRLPDDYFQMAAQR
-858 AASVTCLEARLA
+858 AAAATCLEARQA

-888 AKIEAGIKASGLGE
+888 AKIEASLKASSLGE
-902 LHIVEDCQ
+902 MQILQDCQ